1 MDGTDHEKD
10 DARVA
15 AFLRYLEGERN
26 ASVHTIENYRRDIR
40 QFRRLQFGAGNGT
53 CDWAGVGR
61 GEARK
66 FLAAI
71 QRGGAS
77 PATANRKMS
86 AMGSFFRYLLREGA
100 VKENPFSG
108 VRRPKNRHRLP
119 RVLGKEDVV
128 RLLEA
133 PAELRKGGR
142 TALARREGD
151 FAPAALARDLAILE
165 MLYSTGMRVSE
176 LCGLTEERLDLAG
189 GVARALGKGK
199 KERLCPVGRPA
210 AEAMLVAMAER
221 DRWLARQG
229 GRAGGRPP
237 LFINRGGGR
246 LTTRSVERM
255 MKKYLAAAGL
265 DGRATPHT
273 LRHSFATHLLD
284 AGADLRSVQELLG
297 HANLGTTQIYT
308 HVSIERLK
316 EEYRR
321 AHPLNGRGAPGPT

>member
-1 MDGTDHEKD
+1 MDGTENEKD
-10 DARVA
+10 DAKA
-15 AFLRYLEGERN
+15 GAFLRYLEGERN
-26 ASVHTIENYRRDIR
+26 ASVHTIANYGRDIR
-40 QFRRLQFGAGNGT
+40 QFREMHFGRKGGA

-61 GEARK
+61 ADARK
-66 FLAAI
+66 FLAEI

-77 PATANRKMS
+77 AATANRKMS
-86 AMGSFFRYLLREGA
+86 ALGSFFRYLVREGEA
-100 VKENPFSG
+100 KENPFAG

-133 PAELRKGGR
+133 PAELRKGGK
-142 TALARREGD
+142 TVLARREGE
-151 FAPAALARDLAILE
+151 FAAAALARDVAILE

-189 GVARALGKGK
+189 GVARVLGKGK

-210 AEAMLVAMAER
+210 AEAVLVAMAER
-221 DRWLARQG
+221 DKWLARG
-229 GRAGGRPP
+229 GAGKGRRGRPP

-255 MKKYLAAAGL
+255 MKKYLSAAGL

-321 AHPLNGRGAPGPT
+321 AHPLNGGGA